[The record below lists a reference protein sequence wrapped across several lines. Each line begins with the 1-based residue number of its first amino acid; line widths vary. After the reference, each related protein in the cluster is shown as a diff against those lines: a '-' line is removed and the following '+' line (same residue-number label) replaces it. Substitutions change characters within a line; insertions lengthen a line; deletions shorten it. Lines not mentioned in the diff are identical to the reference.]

1 MRIEAVYESDATLVK
16 KARQA
21 IKADKDIPTNVTVS
35 RCGKSAASYLR
46 DAAVTRALRCPAR
59 SPK

>member
-1 MRIEAVYESDATLVK
+1 VYESDATLVK